1 MKVQDGSSTEV
12 ASMQSVGPALADA
25 QGGQA
30 MELQA
35 GVPVERSD
43 QLELLLLLREKC
55 RLLELV

>member
-1 MKVQDGSSTEV
+1 
-12 ASMQSVGPALADA
+12 MQSVGPALADA